1 MKNKLLYIAVS
12 VFLFIGV
19 FYLVWQRLHSERA
32 PTTEAVAP
40 TVQDQV
46 VEAVAEENYPVA
58 EEITFTADQLKS
70 YYAVYDDSF
79 VIHIR
84 KALNGYL
91 SGTNEG
97 MEIPAA
103 VIEKHDMTSG
113 SLGGLAAFEKDYYQS
128 KFVVVALED
137 ALMGGKTATI
147 IFQDRPDR
155 VFTAWVYKLGEDQ
168 YDLRGFWEDGKAT
181 QNIDETLKTLGKFV
195 FDKEHSL

>member
-12 VFLFIGV
+12 AFLFIGD